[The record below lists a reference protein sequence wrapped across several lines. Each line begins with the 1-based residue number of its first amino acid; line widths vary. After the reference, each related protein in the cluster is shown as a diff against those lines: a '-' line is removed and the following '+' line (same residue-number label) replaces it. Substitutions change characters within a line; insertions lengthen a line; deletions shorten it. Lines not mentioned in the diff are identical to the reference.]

1 MTSPENNASTPRAT
15 ATSTVDG
22 GVNAGLIIST
32 TETIR
37 SFLAGASS
45 EIELSDDLKKLASSL
60 SDHQTVTYKHLRSIW
75 VGSDPST
82 RPDLMRLLSGSN
94 FVLCSPKPREKSE
107 ELKARLRKLEEALE
121 RKAYD
126 ELVKDITPKKAVD
139 EPFSSYKDQ
148 MGFGLNELFVFH
160 YEWTVLVRKNV
171 DPPSKRF
178 LAKLLLDLL
187 KNLMVEVTNF
197 SKSQWYILALSNEC
211 QHTYKQ
217 IPQSLH
223 YWAMQKQVK
232 FAVRGLHV
240 ALTMFTGYLVG
251 YYAFRALFSHSP
263 AMSAAGGILGLVIGM
278 LVETLL
284 FIIRTSSI
292 DKKPAR
298 KATSFTTKQ
307 KKNQ

>member
-15 ATSTVDG
+15 ATSTVEG

-37 SFLAGASS
+37 SFLDGASS

-107 ELKARLRKLEEALE
+107 ELKARLRKLEEASE

-148 MGFGLNELFVFH
+148 MGF
-160 YEWTVLVRKNV
+160 
-171 DPPSKRF
+171 
-178 LAKLLLDLL
+178 
-187 KNLMVEVTNF
+187 
-197 SKSQWYILALSNEC
+197 
-211 QHTYKQ
+211 
-217 IPQSLH
+217 
-223 YWAMQKQVK
+223 
-232 FAVRGLHV
+232 GLHV